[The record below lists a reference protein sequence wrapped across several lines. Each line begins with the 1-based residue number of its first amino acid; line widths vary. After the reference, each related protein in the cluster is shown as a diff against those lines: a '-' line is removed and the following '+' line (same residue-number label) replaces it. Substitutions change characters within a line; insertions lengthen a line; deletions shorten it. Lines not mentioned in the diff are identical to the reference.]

1 MVTNSVIS
9 DKKREM
15 TIIKKNETVT
25 CSSAH
30 LTDVLS
36 SPKADIIQ
44 IANSPE
50 IPSSRSVVTK
60 GLLRTDTAL
69 ES

>member
-1 MVTNSVIS
+1 MVTNSIIS
-9 DKKREM
+9 DKKRKM
-15 TIIKKNETVT
+15 TIKKNETVT

-36 SPKADIIQ
+36 SPKADIVQ

-50 IPSSRSVVTK
+50 VPSSRSVVTK